1 MAMKSS
7 STVAVSGL
15 REFRNELRRL
25 QTESGGDGSALLK
38 DANWKVAQFVVGRA
52 QSRAGT
58 VGRQQARAAESL
70 RASKTVNRAQVAG
83 GSAKMP
89 FFFGAEFGAKQ
100 NILRSERRAAG
111 WAGPGR
117 YLGFRQFK
125 QWRKPGGGNTGY
137 FLFPTLRAET
147 QNIIDFYADELD
159 KVAAQAFPEG
169 RL

>member
-7 STVAVSGL
+7 STIAVSGL
-15 REFRNELRRL
+15 RDFRNELRRL
-25 QTESGGDGSALLK
+25 ETESGSDGSALLK
-38 DANWKVAQFVVGRA
+38 DANWKVAQFVTERA
-52 QSRAGT
+52 QTRAGT

-70 RASKTVNRAQVAG
+70 RASKTVNRAQVSG
-83 GSAKMP
+83 GSAKVP

-117 YLGFRQFK
+117 YLGFRQFAPWK
-125 QWRKPGGGNTGY
+125 RPGGGNTGY

-147 QNIIDFYADELD
+147 QNIIDLYGDELD
-159 KVAAQAFPEG
+159 KVTAKAFPKG

>member
-7 STVAVSGL
+7 ATVAVKGL
-15 REFRNELRRL
+15 AELRRELRRL
-25 QTESGGDGSALLK
+25 DTEAGPDGSALLK
-38 DANWKVAQFVVGRA
+38 EANWQVARFVTERA
-52 QSRAGT
+52 QARAGT

-70 RASKTVNRAQVAG
+70 RASKTVNRAQVSG

-159 KVAAQAFPEG
+159 KVAAKAFPEG

>member
-7 STVAVSGL
+7 STIAVSGL
-15 REFRNELRRL
+15 RDFRNELRRL
-25 QTESGGDGSALLK
+25 ETESGSDGSALLK
-38 DANWKVAQFVVGRA
+38 DANWKVAQFVTERA
-52 QSRAGT
+52 QTRAGT

-83 GSAKMP
+83 GSAKVP

-117 YLGFRQFK
+117 YLGFRQFAPWK
-125 QWRKPGGGNTGY
+125 RPGGGNTGY

-147 QNIIDFYADELD
+147 QNIIDLYGDELD
-159 KVAAQAFPEG
+159 KVTAKAFPKG